1 LKYSS
6 CFEIIGN
13 VKRGNS
19 SIRFLFDE
27 MIFTLKWGM
36 YQMEMQKKISMVMLT
51 IVLVVLSAC
60 GNSTSESSAQSNNQP
75 SSNTSTQATEEDDT
89 SEVENTSADNNGQN
103 YQEDSSA
110 PTTEDSNIG
119 ESESS
124 DQPNVE
130 NVESQKEEYF
140 MKLNGMYES
149 DRNVEAKK
157 TMVEMEE
164 QEAERYQN
172 WDKMLNEIYSVLQ
185 EQLSSDEM
193 DQLREEQRNWVEHRD
208 EAAKNASL
216 KYKGGSTESLEYVA
230 TQASLTRERC
240 YELVA
245 KYMK

>member
-1 LKYSS
+1 
-6 CFEIIGN
+6 
-13 VKRGNS
+13 
-19 SIRFLFDE
+19 
-27 MIFTLKWGM
+27 
-36 YQMEMQKKISMVMLT
+36 MEMQKKISIVMLT

-60 GNSTSESSAQSNNQP
+60 GNSTSESSAQSNNKP
-75 SSNTSTQATEEDDT
+75 SSNTSTQVTEEDDT
-89 SEVENTSADNNGQN
+89 AEVENTSADDNAQN
-103 YQEDSSA
+103 EQEDTST
-110 PTTEDSNIG
+110 PTTEDSTNG
-119 ESESS
+119 ESERS
-124 DQPNVE
+124 DQPNDE
-130 NVESQKEEYF
+130 NVDSQKEKYF

-149 DRNVEAKK
+149 DRNVEAKE

-172 WDKMLNEIYSVLQ
+172 WDKMLNEIYGVLQ

-208 EAAKNASL
+208 EAAKKASL
-216 KYKGGSTESLEYVA
+216 KYKGGSIESLEYVA